1 MPTDIA
7 HTSPPYSPA
16 AQVGSLCGLDPRK
29 MPRLAYLLAENIA
42 SFADCPGPVLAAFG
56 AWLQGG
62 GDPGELPFH
71 PTRILMQDTAG
82 VAALADLAALRDS
95 LSRTGL
101 GPDRVDSA
109 LPIDL
114 VIDHSVHVE
123 HVGTP
128 DALARNM
135 AAEMTR
141 NVERYGFFKWAEG
154 AFGNLRV
161 FPPGQGICHQINL
174 EQLAQIAVPGPR
186 GRLINGSV
194 IGTDSHTTMI
204 NSLGILGWGVGGME
218 AQVAALGQPLALAVQ
233 RMTRVEL
240 TGRRQPG
247 VAAADLALAVTQAL
261 RTAGVVSEFVEFWG
275 AALSD
280 LSLPDRA
287 AIANMAPEYGAF
299 CGLFP
304 VDRATLDYL
313 AQMGRGPLECA
324 RYEAYAR
331 ETGLWRDDHEDRL
344 WHRHITLDL
353 SDVGL
358 SMAGPS
364 RPHER
369 HALADIPAIQAR
381 TGAAHY
387 PVAIAAIT
395 SCTNTANP
403 ASMIAAGLVARAA
416 RAWGLTVAD
425 HVKTSLAPGSRRI
438 AALLRASGLQADLDA
453 LGFQVVGFGCTT
465 CVGNSGE
472 LLPAAKAL
480 QATGAELCAVL
491 SGNRNFEG
499 RIHPEIGSNWLAS
512 PALVVV
518 AALAGRM
525 DTPLD
530 QGAFVLASDGQGVTL
545 ADLWPR
551 DAQIAEALH
560 KAGICLTQDCEPAA
574 ETAWQ
579 SLAAPAGPFYPWR
592 KESVFLQPPPFYDEA
607 PLPLVDIQDARI
619 LLALGDGV
627 TTDHISPV
635 GRIDPQS
642 PAGRMIRGATGHAAP
657 GSYGAYRANHEVMM
671 RGTFA
676 HPRLSNRLAP
686 GQGPKTD
693 VEGLGT
699 VDIFDA
705 SQHYRIHG
713 VPTVVLAGG
722 RYGMGSARDWA
733 AKGTRMLGVRA
744 VLALGFERIHRTNL
758 VGAGVVPVE
767 LPDDIATHARVNA
780 STVVSICG
788 LTGMDRLQAR
798 VTITL
803 ATPGETPIQ
812 REGLC
817 RIDTPTELDWIRAGG
832 VFALAR
838 NRLCMAG

>member
-7 HTSPPYSPA
+7 EKIPHRSPA
-16 AQVGSLCGLDPRK
+16 AMVTYLCGVDPRK
-29 MPRLAYLLAENIA
+29 MPRPAYLLAENIA
-42 SFADCPGPVLAAFG
+42 SFSEQPGPVLAAFG

-62 GDPGELPFH
+62 ADPGELPFH

-95 LSRTGL
+95 ASRAGL
-101 GPDRVDSA
+101 APEGVDSA

-123 HVGTP
+123 HAGTA

-135 AAEMTR
+135 ATEMKR
-141 NVERYGFFKWAEG
+141 NVERYGFFKWAEST
-154 AFGNLRV
+154 FVNLRV
-161 FPPGQGICHQINL
+161 IPPGQGICHQINL
-174 EQLAQIAVPGPR
+174 EQLAQIAVTGPR
-186 GRLINGSV
+186 GMAVNGSV

-204 NSLGILGWGVGGME
+204 NALGILGWGVGGME
-218 AQVAALGQPLALAVQ
+218 AQVAALGQPLALAAQ

-247 VAAADLALAVTQAL
+247 VAAADLALGVTQAL
-261 RTAGVVSEFVEFWG
+261 RAAGVVSEFIEFG
-275 AALSD
+275 GQALSE

-304 VDRATLDYL
+304 VDQATLDYL
-313 AQMGRGPLECA
+313 AQMGRSPEELA
-324 RYEAYAR
+324 RHEAYAR
-331 ETGLWRDDHEDRL
+331 ETGLWRDDHEHRL
-344 WHRHITLDL
+344 WQRQISINL
-353 SDVGL
+353 SEFGL

-364 RPHER
+364 RPHDR
-369 HALADIPAIQAR
+369 HALADIPEILEV
-381 TGAAHY
+381 TGTAHH
-387 PVAIAAIT
+387 PVVIAAIT

-416 RAWGLTVAD
+416 RARGLTVPG

-438 AALLRASGLQADLDA
+438 AALLRAGGLQADLDA

-465 CVGNSGE
+465 CVGNSGK

-480 QATGAELCAVL
+480 RATGAELCAVL

-499 RIHPEIGSNWLAS
+499 RIHPEIKSNWLAS

-518 AALAGRM
+518 AALAGRLENR
-525 DTPLD
+525 LD
-530 QGAFVLASDGQGVTL
+530 RGAVTIAPDGKRVTL
-545 ADLWPR
+545 ADLWPS
-551 DAQIAEALH
+551 DAQIDEVLRKAEI
-560 KAGICLTQDCEPAA
+560 GLTRDTELMA
-574 ETAWQ
+574 ETGWQ
-579 SLAAPAGPFYPWR
+579 AITAPTEPLYPWR
-592 KESVFLQPPPFYDEA
+592 KESLFLQPPPFFDEA
-607 PLPLVDIQDARI
+607 PLPLLDLHDSRI

-642 PAGRMIRGATGHAAP
+642 PAGRMICSSPGATAP
-657 GSYGAYRANHEVMM
+657 GSYGAYRANHEVMA

-676 HPRLSNRLAP
+676 HPLLSNRLAP
-686 GQGPKTD
+686 GQGPRTE
-693 VEGLGT
+693 VERLGT

-705 SQHYRIHG
+705 SVHYRAQG
-713 VPTVVLAGG
+713 VATVVLAGE

-744 VLALGFERIHRTNL
+744 VLASGFERIHRTNL
-758 VGAGVVPVE
+758 VAAGVLPVE
-767 LPDDIATHARVNA
+767 VPDDIASKAGVNAGTVVCIRGLANMNRLHARV
-780 STVVSICG
+780 TVT
-788 LTGMDRLQAR
+788 LT
-798 VTITL
+798 
-803 ATPGETPIQ
+803 TPGEAPIE

-832 VFALAR
+832 VFSLAR
-838 NRLCMAG
+838 NRISATG